1 MGLNK
6 LTAGQ
11 IATGSILVS
20 VLVLLFKLAA
30 WYMSGSIALF
40 SDAMESLVNVSAAV
54 LAWFAVRYAQ
64 RPADEDHPFG
74 HHKAEYFSAVA
85 EGFLIILA
93 AVLIVEQA
101 VEAIVT
107 GTHADWGVWA
117 LGINA
122 IAMAANFL
130 WARALILAG
139 GRLNSPA
146 FSAGGR
152 HLMSDVWTSV
162 GVLVGLLLVLATG
175 WSILD
180 PIIALLVAV
189 NILREG
195 LHVVSDSVAGLMD
208 SAASDD
214 EQAQIREIIHT
225 NAEGALQVHGIKT
238 RRAAQVLFVE
248 FHMVVDGRM
257 SVAES
262 HAICDHLEAK
272 LTAALPGVEVTIHV
286 EPETKLEPGG
296 IAPIAD

>member
-130 WARALILAG
+130 IWARALILAG

-152 HLMSDVWTSV
+152 HLMSDRSGPRSGFWSGCCWCLPRGGAFWTP
-162 GVLVGLLLVLATG
+162 LLRF
-175 WSILD
+175 WS
-180 PIIALLVAV
+180 P
-189 NILREG
+189 
-195 LHVVSDSVAGLMD
+195 
-208 SAASDD
+208 
-214 EQAQIREIIHT
+214 
-225 NAEGALQVHGIKT
+225 
-238 RRAAQVLFVE
+238 
-248 FHMVVDGRM
+248 
-257 SVAES
+257 
-262 HAICDHLEAK
+262 
-272 LTAALPGVEVTIHV
+272 
-286 EPETKLEPGG
+286 
-296 IAPIAD
+296 